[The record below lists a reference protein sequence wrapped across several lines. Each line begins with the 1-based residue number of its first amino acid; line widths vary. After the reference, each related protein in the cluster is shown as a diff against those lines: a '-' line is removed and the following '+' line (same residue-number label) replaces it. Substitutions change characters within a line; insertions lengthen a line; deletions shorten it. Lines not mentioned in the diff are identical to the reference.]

1 MSWTKCCL
9 SRYLVFF
16 LRDYLLSCRVA
27 SGHGPSWLNF
37 QSLVALNY
45 FCLFAIPLTP
55 RSVIRSHKLVC
66 RWSTASP
73 PLSPLIYPASDK
85 FYNLSFLMC
94 PRNVCCLILIH
105 SINVLFV
112 AVLSYAIPVRIDIS
126 VSHFHLLLMKDSR
139 VIFSF
144 LLYDLKFFLL

>member
-1 MSWTKCCL
+1 MPSLLLPVL
-9 SRYLVFF
+9 SSV
-16 LRDYLLSCRVA
+16 
-27 SGHGPSWLNF
+27 HTN
-37 QSLVALNY
+37 
-45 FCLFAIPLTP
+45 
-55 RSVIRSHKLVC
+55 RSD

-112 AVLSYAIPVRIDIS
+112 AVLSYAITVRIDIS

-144 LLYDLKFFLL
+144 LLYDLKFFLLQDWMASLLFNRMIVAEKTRDLCLSYSHLV